1 MMCITIVLI
10 CFLSIILKNQNVS
23 AFTLRNIPMQSSERF
38 LSPASV
44 KLKFQPMGM
53 SIRMSLSSSSNE
65 INETTVTTIN
75 KATESRTFLGTF
87 LRNILSKS
95 PAIFRKLRTFLIP
108 LSVLSLII
116 LISFVDPAAAKTAAK
131 SARKSLNKVTI
142 RGARFST

>member
-1 MMCITIVLI
+1 MMCTTIVLM
-10 CFLSIILKNQNVS
+10 CCLSIILENQNVS
-23 AFTLRNIPMQSSERF
+23 AFTLRNIPMQSSKRF

-44 KLKFQPMGM
+44 KLKLQPMRM

-65 INETTVTTIN
+65 INEMTVTTIR

-108 LSVLSLII
+108 LSVLSVIV
-116 LISFVDPAAAKTAAK
+116 LISFVNPAAAKTAAK

-142 RGARFST
+142 RGAHFPT